1 MTTSVNFIRIDLLD
15 IYPNLQGLLVQ
26 SELIIIAII
35 LWNKKS
41 TSKKIEEQS

>member
-26 SELIIIAII
+26 SGLIIIALFYGIKNQ
-35 LWNKKS
+35 LQKK
-41 TSKKIEEQS
+41 